1 MTVIDALPAPP
12 GALSRQRRHDRTL
25 LLQRISLA
33 VLLLATAVLYIWGLS
48 ASGWANSFYS
58 AAAQAGGQDWKA
70 WFFGSLDSGNS
81 ITVDKPPASLW
92 VMGLSVRLFG
102 LSSWSILVPQAIM
115 GVLTAWLVFATTR
128 RALRTWTPG
137 SGRPLSSWSVHNLA
151 LFGAA
156 AFALTPVAVLMFR
169 FNNPDA
175 LLMLLLTA
183 ATYCLV
189 RATETASRRWM
200 VWAGVAIGFA
210 FLTKTLQAFL
220 ILPPLALA
228 YLIMAPASWR
238 KRVVD
243 LLAAAAALAVSA
255 GWYIAVFTLTPA
267 SMRPYMGGSQ
277 TNSFLELA
285 FGYNGLGR
293 LTGDEVGSVGGGNGG
308 TWGSIGILRLFTGVS
323 GGMVAWLIPAALVLA
338 VVGVVLLG
346 RRMQDGSAQVRGA
359 LIASGGSLLVTGLV
373 FSFMAGI
380 YHDYY
385 TVALTPFIGITLALG
400 AGVAWAHRE
409 RAWVRGALAV
419 AAVATGAL
427 AVAYTSQAGGVYA
440 VVGWVSLGMLAL
452 AALGFVFG
460 PRLAVGFTRA
470 AVALSMIGAL
480 LSPASYALQT
490 AATAHTGSIVTAGPV
505 TSSMGGRGGG
515 GGMADGGQRG
525 QGNGTGGT
533 PPGGTAPGGTGQGA
547 PPQGGTTQGGTA
559 QNGPGSQRGGPGGAS
574 QGSTQGGSTTDGR
587 TGGAGMGGLL
597 TGTAVS
603 DELKA
608 ALTSASSDYTW
619 VAATIGSQNAA
630 SYQLATNLPV
640 MAIGGFNGSD
650 PSPTL
655 EQFQAY
661 VAQGKIHYFIGGE
674 MGGRQNGGSEAASDI
689 VAWVE
694 ANYEATTIGSTTV
707 YDLSGT

>member
-48 ASGWANSFYS
+48 TSGWANSFYS
-58 AAAQAGGQDWKA
+58 AAAQAGGQNWKA

-183 ATYCLV
+183 ATYCVV

-440 VVGWVSLGMLAL
+440 VVGWVSLGMLVL

-505 TSSMGGRGGG
+505 TSSMGGRGG

-597 TGTAVS
+597 TGTDVS

>member
-48 ASGWANSFYS
+48 TSGWANSFYS

-183 ATYCLV
+183 ATYCVV

-200 VWAGVAIGFA
+200 VWAGIAIGFA

-440 VVGWVSLGMLAL
+440 VVGWVSLGMLVL

-515 GGMADGGQRG
+515 GMADGGQRG

-533 PPGGTAPGGTGQGA
+533 PPGDTAPGGTGQGA
-547 PPQGGTTQGGTA
+547 PTQGGTTQGGTA
-559 QNGPGSQRGGPGGAS
+559 QNGPGSQGGGPGGTS

-597 TGTAVS
+597 TGTDVS

>member
-48 ASGWANSFYS
+48 TSGWANSFYS
-58 AAAQAGGQDWKA
+58 AAAQAGGQNWKA

-427 AVAYTSQAGGVYA
+427 AVAYT
-440 VVGWVSLGMLAL
+440 
-452 AALGFVFG
+452 
-460 PRLAVGFTRA
+460 
-470 AVALSMIGAL
+470 
-480 LSPASYALQT
+480 
-490 AATAHTGSIVTAGPV
+490 
-505 TSSMGGRGGG
+505 
-515 GGMADGGQRG
+515 
-525 QGNGTGGT
+525 
-533 PPGGTAPGGTGQGA
+533 
-547 PPQGGTTQGGTA
+547 
-559 QNGPGSQRGGPGGAS
+559 
-574 QGSTQGGSTTDGR
+574 
-587 TGGAGMGGLL
+587 
-597 TGTAVS
+597 
-603 DELKA
+603 
-608 ALTSASSDYTW
+608 
-619 VAATIGSQNAA
+619 
-630 SYQLATNLPV
+630 
-640 MAIGGFNGSD
+640 
-650 PSPTL
+650 
-655 EQFQAY
+655 
-661 VAQGKIHYFIGGE
+661 
-674 MGGRQNGGSEAASDI
+674 
-689 VAWVE
+689 
-694 ANYEATTIGSTTV
+694 
-707 YDLSGT
+707 

>member
-440 VVGWVSLGMLAL
+440 VVGWVSLGMLVL

-515 GGMADGGQRG
+515 GMADGGQRG

-547 PPQGGTTQGGTA
+547 PTQGGTTQGGTA
-559 QNGPGSQRGGPGGAS
+559 QNGPGSQGGGPGGTS

-597 TGTAVS
+597 TGTDVS

>member
-58 AAAQAGGQDWKA
+58 AAAQAGGQNWKA

-183 ATYCLV
+183 ATYCVV

-200 VWAGVAIGFA
+200 VWAGIAIGFA

-515 GGMADGGQRG
+515 GMADGGQRG

-547 PPQGGTTQGGTA
+547 PTQGGTTQGGTA
-559 QNGPGSQRGGPGGAS
+559 QNGPGSQGGGPGGTS

-597 TGTAVS
+597 TGTDVS

>member
-183 ATYCLV
+183 ATYCVV

-515 GGMADGGQRG
+515 GMADGGQRG

-547 PPQGGTTQGGTA
+547 PTQGGTTQGGTA
-559 QNGPGSQRGGPGGAS
+559 QNGPGSQGGGPGGTS

-597 TGTAVS
+597 TGTDVS

>member
-515 GGMADGGQRG
+515 GMADGGQRG

-547 PPQGGTTQGGTA
+547 PTQGGTTQGGTA
-559 QNGPGSQRGGPGGAS
+559 QNGPGSQGGGPGGTS

-597 TGTAVS
+597 TGTDVS

>member
-48 ASGWANSFYS
+48 TSGWANSFYS

-183 ATYCLV
+183 ATYCVV

-440 VVGWVSLGMLAL
+440 VVGWVSLGMLVL

-515 GGMADGGQRG
+515 GMADGGQRG

-559 QNGPGSQRGGPGGAS
+559 QNGPGSQGGGPGGTS

-597 TGTAVS
+597 TGTDVS

>member
-48 ASGWANSFYS
+48 TSGWANSFYS

-183 ATYCLV
+183 ATYCVV

-200 VWAGVAIGFA
+200 VWAGIAIGFA

-547 PPQGGTTQGGTA
+547 PTQGGTTQGGTA
-559 QNGPGSQRGGPGGAS
+559 QNGPGSQGGGPGGTS

-597 TGTAVS
+597 TGTDVS

>member
-33 VLLLATAVLYIWGLS
+33 VLVLATAVLYIWGLS

-183 ATYCLV
+183 ATYCVV

-200 VWAGVAIGFA
+200 VWAGIAIGFA

-440 VVGWVSLGMLAL
+440 VVGWVSLGMLVL

-515 GGMADGGQRG
+515 GMADGGQRG

-547 PPQGGTTQGGTA
+547 PTQGGTTQGGTA
-559 QNGPGSQRGGPGGAS
+559 QNGPGSQGGGPGGTS

-597 TGTAVS
+597 TGTDVS

>member
-440 VVGWVSLGMLAL
+440 VVGWVSLGMLVL

-515 GGMADGGQRG
+515 GMADGGQRG

-533 PPGGTAPGGTGQGA
+533 PPGDTAPGGTGQGA
-547 PPQGGTTQGGTA
+547 PTQGGTTQGGTA
-559 QNGPGSQRGGPGGAS
+559 QNGPGSQGGGPGRTS

-597 TGTAVS
+597 TGTDVS

>member
-48 ASGWANSFYS
+48 TSGWANSFYS

-440 VVGWVSLGMLAL
+440 VVGWVSLGMLVL

-515 GGMADGGQRG
+515 GMADGGQRG

-547 PPQGGTTQGGTA
+547 PTQGGTTQGGTA
-559 QNGPGSQRGGPGGAS
+559 QNGPGSQGGGPGRTS

-597 TGTAVS
+597 TGTDVS

>member
-48 ASGWANSFYS
+48 TSGWANSFYS

-183 ATYCLV
+183 ATYCVV

-515 GGMADGGQRG
+515 GMADGGQRG

-547 PPQGGTTQGGTA
+547 PTQGGTTQGGTA
-559 QNGPGSQRGGPGGAS
+559 QNGPGSQGGGPGGTS

-597 TGTAVS
+597 TGTDVS

>member
-58 AAAQAGGQDWKA
+58 AAAQAGGQNWKA

-183 ATYCLV
+183 ATYCVV

-200 VWAGVAIGFA
+200 VWAGIAIGFA

-515 GGMADGGQRG
+515 GMADGGQRG

-547 PPQGGTTQGGTA
+547 PTQGGTTQGGTA
-559 QNGPGSQRGGPGGAS
+559 QNGPGSQGGGPGGTS

-597 TGTAVS
+597 TGTDVS

-674 MGGRQNGGSEAASDI
+674 MGGPAKRWQRGG
-689 VAWVE
+689 VRHRRL
-694 ANYEATTIGSTTV
+694 GRGQ
-707 YDLSGT
+707 L

>member
-48 ASGWANSFYS
+48 TSGWANSFYS
-58 AAAQAGGQDWKA
+58 AAAQAGGQNWKA

-183 ATYCLV
+183 ATYCVV

-200 VWAGVAIGFA
+200 VWAGIAIGFA

-440 VVGWVSLGMLAL
+440 VVGWVSLGMLVL

-515 GGMADGGQRG
+515 GMADGGQRG

-547 PPQGGTTQGGTA
+547 PTQGGTTQGGTA
-559 QNGPGSQRGGPGGAS
+559 QNGPGSQGGGPGGTS

-597 TGTAVS
+597 TGTDVS

>member
-183 ATYCLV
+183 ATYCVV

-200 VWAGVAIGFA
+200 VWAGIAIGFA

-427 AVAYTSQAGGVYA
+427 AVAYTSQADGRVRGGR
-440 VVGWVSLGMLAL
+440 LGQSRDAGAGRAGVRLRP
-452 AALGFVFG
+452 AAGRRVHAG
-460 PRLAVGFTRA
+460 RGGAQHDRRA
-470 AVALSMIGAL
+470 AVARL
-480 LSPASYALQT
+480 LRA
-490 AATAHTGSIVTAGPV
+490 
-505 TSSMGGRGGG
+505 
-515 GGMADGGQRG
+515 ADGRDRAHGIDCHRGSRHQQHGRPGRRRHGRRRTARPGQRHRRDASG
-525 QGNGTGGT
+525 RHRARRDRAGGT
-533 PPGGTAPGGTGQGA
+533 
-547 PPQGGTTQGGTA
+547 PQGGTTQGGTA
-559 QNGPGSQRGGPGGAS
+559 QNGPGSQGGGPGGTS

-597 TGTAVS
+597 TGTDVS

>member
-48 ASGWANSFYS
+48 TSGWANSFYS
-58 AAAQAGGQDWKA
+58 AAAQAGGQNWKA

-183 ATYCLV
+183 ATYCVV

-200 VWAGVAIGFA
+200 VWAGIAIGFA

-440 VVGWVSLGMLAL
+440 VVGWVSLGMLVL

-515 GGMADGGQRG
+515 GMADGGQRG

-559 QNGPGSQRGGPGGAS
+559 QNGPGSQGGGPGGTS

-597 TGTAVS
+597 TGTDVS

-674 MGGRQNGGSEAASDI
+674 MGAGKTVAARRRPTSSPGSRPTMRPPRSAAPP
-689 VAWVE
+689 
-694 ANYEATTIGSTTV
+694 STT
-707 YDLSGT
+707 

>member
-440 VVGWVSLGMLAL
+440 VVGWVSLGMLVL

-515 GGMADGGQRG
+515 GMADGGQRG

-533 PPGGTAPGGTGQGA
+533 PPGDTAPGGTGQGA
-547 PPQGGTTQGGTA
+547 PTQGGTTQGGTA
-559 QNGPGSQRGGPGGAS
+559 QNGPGSQGGGPGGTS

-597 TGTAVS
+597 TGTDVS

>member
-48 ASGWANSFYS
+48 TSGWANSFYS
-58 AAAQAGGQDWKA
+58 AAAQAGGQNWKA

-440 VVGWVSLGMLAL
+440 VVGWVSLGMLVL

-515 GGMADGGQRG
+515 GMADGGQRG

-533 PPGGTAPGGTGQGA
+533 PPGGPAPGGTGQGA
-547 PPQGGTTQGGTA
+547 PTQGGTTQGGTA
-559 QNGPGSQRGGPGGAS
+559 QNGPGSQGGGPGGTS

-597 TGTAVS
+597 TGTDVS

>member
-48 ASGWANSFYS
+48 TSGWANSFYS
-58 AAAQAGGQDWKA
+58 AAAQAGGQNWKA

-183 ATYCLV
+183 ATYCVV

-200 VWAGVAIGFA
+200 VWAGIAIGFA

-515 GGMADGGQRG
+515 GMADGGQRG

-547 PPQGGTTQGGTA
+547 PTQGGTTQGGTA
-559 QNGPGSQRGGPGGAS
+559 QNGPGSQGGGPGGTS

-597 TGTAVS
+597 TGTDVS

>member
-48 ASGWANSFYS
+48 TSGWANSFYS
-58 AAAQAGGQDWKA
+58 AAAQAGGQNWKA

-200 VWAGVAIGFA
+200 VWAGIAIGFA

-440 VVGWVSLGMLAL
+440 VVGWVSLGMLVL

-515 GGMADGGQRG
+515 GMADGGQRG

-559 QNGPGSQRGGPGGAS
+559 QNGPGSQGGGPGGTS

-597 TGTAVS
+597 TGTDVS

>member
-183 ATYCLV
+183 ATYCVV

-200 VWAGVAIGFA
+200 VWAGIAIGFA

-440 VVGWVSLGMLAL
+440 VVGWVSLGMLVL

-515 GGMADGGQRG
+515 GMADGGQRG

-533 PPGGTAPGGTGQGA
+533 PPGDTAPGGTGQGA
-547 PPQGGTTQGGTA
+547 PTQGGTTQGGTA
-559 QNGPGSQRGGPGGAS
+559 QNGPGSQGGGPGGTS

-597 TGTAVS
+597 TGTDVS

>member
-1 MTVIDALPAPP
+1 
-12 GALSRQRRHDRTL
+12 
-25 LLQRISLA
+25 
-33 VLLLATAVLYIWGLS
+33 
-48 ASGWANSFYS
+48 
-58 AAAQAGGQDWKA
+58 
-70 WFFGSLDSGNS
+70 
-81 ITVDKPPASLW
+81 
-92 VMGLSVRLFG
+92 MGLSVRLFG

-183 ATYCLV
+183 ATYCVV

-515 GGMADGGQRG
+515 GMADGGQRG

-559 QNGPGSQRGGPGGAS
+559 QNGPGSQGGGPGGTS

-597 TGTAVS
+597 TGTDVS

>member
-183 ATYCLV
+183 ATYCVV

-515 GGMADGGQRG
+515 GMADGGQRG

-559 QNGPGSQRGGPGGAS
+559 QNGPGSQGGGPGGTS

-597 TGTAVS
+597 TGTDVS

>member
-33 VLLLATAVLYIWGLS
+33 VLVLATAVLYIWGLS

-183 ATYCLV
+183 ATYCVV

-515 GGMADGGQRG
+515 GMADGGQRG

-547 PPQGGTTQGGTA
+547 PTQGGTTQGGTA
-559 QNGPGSQRGGPGGAS
+559 QNGPGSQGGGPGGTS

-597 TGTAVS
+597 TGTDVS

>member
-48 ASGWANSFYS
+48 TSGWANSFYS
-58 AAAQAGGQDWKA
+58 AAAQAGGQNWKA

-183 ATYCLV
+183 ATYCVV

-440 VVGWVSLGMLAL
+440 VVGWVSLGMLVL

-515 GGMADGGQRG
+515 GMADGGQRG

-547 PPQGGTTQGGTA
+547 PTQGGTTQGGTA
-559 QNGPGSQRGGPGGAS
+559 QNGPGSQGGGPGGTS

-597 TGTAVS
+597 TGTDVS

>member
-515 GGMADGGQRG
+515 GMADGGQRG

-559 QNGPGSQRGGPGGAS
+559 QNGPGSQGGGPGGTS

-597 TGTAVS
+597 TGTDVS

>member
-440 VVGWVSLGMLAL
+440 VVGWVSLGMLVL

-515 GGMADGGQRG
+515 GMADGGQRG

-559 QNGPGSQRGGPGGAS
+559 QNGPGSQGGGPGGTS

-597 TGTAVS
+597 TGTDVS

>member
-183 ATYCLV
+183 ATYCVV

-200 VWAGVAIGFA
+200 VWAGIAIGFA

-440 VVGWVSLGMLAL
+440 VVGWVSLGMLVL

-515 GGMADGGQRG
+515 GMADGGQRG

-547 PPQGGTTQGGTA
+547 PTQGGTTQGGTA
-559 QNGPGSQRGGPGGAS
+559 QNGPGSQGGGPGGTS

-597 TGTAVS
+597 TGTDVS